1 MKIGFIGLGIM
12 GSRMARNLI
21 KAGFNIS
28 VYNRDK
34 TKTESFFNDAVK
46 VSDSVSSLVKESD
59 IIITMVSTPDA
70 IKSIANE
77 GLVDSLDKDKLWI
90 DCTTVDP
97 DTTMELANL
106 TEPSGAAF
114 MDAPV
119 AGYLKTAENGEIVF
133 LVGGSEDNFKK
144 SLPLLDVMGKK
155 SIHAGPIGKG
165 SAMKLV
171 VNMMLGAGMAAFSE
185 ALRFGKSMGFDSE
198 TIFSTMTP
206 LPVTPPMIGMKEGRV
221 LSGDYSPEFPLQW
234 MSKDLM
240 LALKMA
246 SKSGV
251 ELPILKSVDS
261 VFKSAKD
268 DGLGE
273 EDFSAILKKSI

>member
-12 GSRMARNLI
+12 GSRMARNLV
-21 KAGFNIS
+21 KAGFDIS

-34 TKTESFFNDAVK
+34 SKTENFKKDGVK
-46 VSDSVSSLVKESD
+46 IFDSVSSIVED
-59 IIITMVSTPDA
+59 CQIIITMVSTPDA
-70 IKSIANE
+70 IKAIAND
-77 GLVDSLDKDKLWI
+77 GLISSLDSDKLWI

-97 DTTMELANL
+97 DTTLELAKL
-106 TEPSGAAF
+106 TKPSGAGF

-119 AGYLKTAENGEIVF
+119 AGSLKPAENGELVF
-133 LVGGSEDNFKK
+133 LVGGSEENFEK

-185 ALRFGKSMGFDSE
+185 VLNFGKAMGFDSE
-198 TIFSTMTP
+198 TIFSTLSP
-206 LPVTPPMIGMKEGRV
+206 LPVTPPMIGMKEARV
-221 LSGDYSPEFPLQW
+221 LGGDYSPEFPLQW

-240 LALKMA
+240 LALQMA

-251 ELPILKSVDS
+251 ELPILKTVDS
-261 VFKSAKD
+261 AFRSAKD

-273 EDFSAILKKSI
+273 DDFSAILKKFI